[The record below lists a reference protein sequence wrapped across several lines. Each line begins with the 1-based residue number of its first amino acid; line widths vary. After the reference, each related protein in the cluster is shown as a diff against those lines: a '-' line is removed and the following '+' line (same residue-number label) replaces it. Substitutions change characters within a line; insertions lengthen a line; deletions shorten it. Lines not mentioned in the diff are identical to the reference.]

1 MQFCFFSSS
10 QSQFEEVTRF
20 WTRSEES
27 VLPLSLILSSPPL
40 SNQAP
45 LDSSL
50 FLVYRQKATLPR
62 CVKTHHTFVPL
73 MTFSSEKRV
82 FYEARLLPMLPMFVF
97 SVGLQVV
104 LLCFGSG
111 VSVTHRYCTC
121 ITSESGPRLILVNV
135 NH

>member
-1 MQFCFFSSS
+1 M
-10 QSQFEEVTRF
+10 
-20 WTRSEES
+20 
-27 VLPLSLILSSPPL
+27 LPLSLILSSPPL

-82 FYEARLLPMLPMFVF
+82 FYEARLLPMLPMLSMLPMFVF